1 MIILGVIGILGWILT
16 LIAAICIIKAQKKH
30 INQLRDW
37 WHDVLL
43 ENAELRMKT
52 GEIKIPKGP
61 DFGNF

>member
-1 MIILGVIGILGWILT
+1 MIILGIIGITGWIIT
-16 LIAAICIIKAQKKH
+16 LIAAICIIKSQKEH

-43 ENAELRMKT
+43 ENAELRMEK
-52 GEIKIPKGP
+52 GEIKLPKFP